1 MSNPLVSLSRRAF
14 IASASAAAIAGSAAS
29 ETLGGGSPTLYDVV
43 VVGAGLAGLH
53 SAGILE
59 DMGLK
64 VCVVEATDRVGGR
77 LRTGRTEDGY
87 RAELGASEVGA
98 LYGRVRDACRRFNI
112 GLSNVGPVP
121 THFMLRVNGQN
132 VRPENWE
139 SSTANMMLGDERK
152 IAPYLIQNKMF
163 FDWLPFENPAD
174 WLDPKYFEHDVSAAA
189 YMRARG
195 VSEEAIR
202 LANFDVNAPSLDS
215 VSAMS
220 IFRDLARL
228 KMEGFMDPDKP
239 QYGVN
244 ENVSSYIEGGS
255 DMLPKAMAAA
265 LNGPVLLNSPVAAV
279 DQAGNEVETRLTSG
293 ERIRS
298 KFMVMAAPLTGVRNI
313 RFTPGLPRAVSDSA
327 FGAQYSGTTQFHFR
341 VKRPFWEEDG
351 LAPSIWSDTLFER
364 AFVISN
370 GGGEHGS
377 MIVWLNGDGST
388 MLQAMSMEAQQQV
401 ILAELAK
408 ARPAIK
414 GALEPTVS
422 YSWNQ
427 NPFVGGNKHVFGA
440 GQVKSFAAD
449 MGQPHGR
456 IHFAGEHLRRIE
468 PGMESAMETAEIAVL
483 NILDK
488 I

>member
-1 MSNPLVSLSRRAF
+1 MSNSLFPISRRTF

-29 ETLGGGSPTLYDVV
+29 ETLGGGSPMLYDVV

-87 RAELGASEVGA
+87 QAELGASEIGA
-98 LYGRVRDACRRFNI
+98 LYGRVRDACRRMNI
-112 GLSNVGPVP
+112 GLTDAGPKVTP
-121 THFMLRVNGQN
+121 FMLHVNGEA

-139 SSTANMMLGDERK
+139 SSSANMMIGSERK

-163 FDWLPFENPAD
+163 FEWLPFDNPAD
-174 WLDPKYFEHDVSAAA
+174 WLDPKYFDHDVSAAA

-202 LANFDVNAPSLDS
+202 LADVDLNAPSLDA

-244 ENVSSYIEGGS
+244 ENVRSYIEGGS
-255 DMLPKAMAAA
+255 DTLPKAMAAA

-279 DQAGNEVETRLTSG
+279 DQEGNEVETRLVSG
-293 ERIRS
+293 QRIRS
-298 KFMVMAAPLTGVRNI
+298 RFMVMAAPLTGVRNI
-313 RFTPGLPRAVSDSA
+313 RFTPGLPRAVADSA
-327 FGAQYSGTTQFHFR
+327 FGAKYAGTTQFHF
-341 VKRPFWEEDG
+341 KINRPFWEDDG
-351 LAPSIWSDTLFER
+351 LPPSIWSDTLFER
-364 AFVISN
+364 AFVIAN
-370 GGGEHGS
+370 GSGNHGT

-388 MLQAMSMEAQQQV
+388 KLQALSLQAQQQV

-408 ARPAIK
+408 ARPATK
-414 GALEPTVS
+414 GALDPAIS

-483 NILDK
+483 DILDK